1 MQEAFSMSL
10 FLIVLSALVT
20 AYILLLLVIVLGI
33 ILRITKST
41 KDHTP
46 FVSVIVPA
54 RNEES
59 SLPTLLNSLEQQI
72 YPGKLEFIIID
83 DRSDDGTSS
92 IIREASRRDSR
103 YRYLRLDLPNDHFS
117 PKVNAVNAGIQSAKG
132 EIIITTDADCI
143 VPPYWVRTMVRHFRS
158 DVCMVVGLVEPSRAQ
173 TILTWHEYFE
183 TIDWFSLMLAMRSLL
198 RLGLPLASTAN
209 NQAYRRESFE
219 KIGGFS
225 GFGKSPS
232 GDEDLLT
239 QKLAKLPGMKIV
251 IADDQACRVFTQ
263 PMPSF
268 KSLLRQRIRWVSR
281 YHHPMHYQPGFLA
294 GLILLAGQSTMLT
307 IAIVAIPFAPK
318 IALWVIPLWG
328 IKIGVELF
336 GINLGLIQLGRR
348 DLVGLPTL
356 LWAVLHAPFIAII
369 SVWSLIKPGDWSYE
383 EVQSRKRDLY
393 QRFRKVVKKHSPRST
408 SSGPK

>member
-1 MQEAFSMSL
+1 MSL

-132 EIIITTDADCI
+132 
-143 VPPYWVRTMVRHFRS
+143 
-158 DVCMVVGLVEPSRAQ
+158 L
-173 TILTWHEYFE
+173 
-183 TIDWFSLMLAMRSLL
+183 
-198 RLGLPLASTAN
+198 
-209 NQAYRRESFE
+209 
-219 KIGGFS
+219 
-225 GFGKSPS
+225 
-232 GDEDLLT
+232 
-239 QKLAKLPGMKIV
+239 
-251 IADDQACRVFTQ
+251 
-263 PMPSF
+263 
-268 KSLLRQRIRWVSR
+268 
-281 YHHPMHYQPGFLA
+281 
-294 GLILLAGQSTMLT
+294 
-307 IAIVAIPFAPK
+307 
-318 IALWVIPLWG
+318 
-328 IKIGVELF
+328 
-336 GINLGLIQLGRR
+336 
-348 DLVGLPTL
+348 
-356 LWAVLHAPFIAII
+356 
-369 SVWSLIKPGDWSYE
+369 SLI
-383 EVQSRKRDLY
+383 
-393 QRFRKVVKKHSPRST
+393 HI
-408 SSGPK
+408 